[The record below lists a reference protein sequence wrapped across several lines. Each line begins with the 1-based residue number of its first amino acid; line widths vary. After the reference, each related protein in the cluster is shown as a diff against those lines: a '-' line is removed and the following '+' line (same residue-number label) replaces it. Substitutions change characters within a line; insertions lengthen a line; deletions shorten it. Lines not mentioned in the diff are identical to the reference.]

1 MGFNKRYVDLER
13 CIKALESN
21 NLKGYYG
28 KSDMLIFEDDTSS
41 LIYEL
46 FKEGKNDSEILE
58 IINKNMEEKTNEVYQ
73 SN

>member
-1 MGFNKRYVDLER
+1 MYKGTRE
-13 CIKALESN
+13 N

-46 FKEGKNDSEILE
+46 FKQGKTDSEILQT
-58 IINKNMEEKTNEVYQ
+58 INKNMEEKTNEVY
-73 SN
+73 

>member
-13 CIKALESN
+13 CIKALENN
-21 NLKGYYG
+21 NLRGYYG

-46 FKEGKNDSEILE
+46 FQQGKNDKEILS
-58 IINKNMEEKTNEVYQ
+58 IINKNMEEKTNEVY
-73 SN
+73 

>member
-1 MGFNKRYVDLER
+1 MGFNKRYVDLDR
-13 CIKALESN
+13 CIKALENN

-46 FKEGKNDSEILE
+46 FKQGKTDLEILQT
-58 IINKNMEEKTNEVYQ
+58 INKNMEEKTNEVY
-73 SN
+73 

>member
-1 MGFNKRYVDLER
+1 MGFNKRYVDLDR
-13 CIKALESN
+13 CIKALENN

-46 FKEGKNDSEILE
+46 FKQGKTDLEILQT
-58 IINKNMEEKTNEVYQ
+58 INKNMEEKANEVY
-73 SN
+73 